1 MLGMTQMVLVQSHAA
16 DNLHG
21 RLFPHL

>member
-16 DNLHG
+16 DKLHG
-21 RLFPHL
+21 RLFSHL